1 MVTENAQEW
10 LHELGGP
17 QNISDT
23 LDTLRQLTPD
33 RWHVL
38 IVEIFEEKLQLG
50 KPFWEL
56 CCALNLFARRR
67 APAKYLEIGV
77 RRGKSMAQVACNSHD
92 CDITGFDAWISPYAH
107 VENPGPDFVAWEMQ
121 RLGHRGN
128 LELISGDTQKTLPQ
142 FLRNHPDDLF
152 DLATIDGDHSEE
164 GAMRDLRNVAPR
176 IASGGLLLF
185 DDLTNPNCP
194 LAGVWKHFQ
203 EECHADF
210 VFYQNLD
217 DHQGTGIAIRNPF

>member
-1 MVTENAQEW
+1 MLTANAQEW

-17 QNISDT
+17 QNVPDT

-67 APAKYLEIGV
+67 APAKYLEMKV
-77 RRGKSMAQVACNSHD
+77 RRGKSMAQVACNSRD

-128 LELISGDTQKTLPQ
+128 LKLISGDTPKTLPQ

-152 DLATIDGDHSEE
+152 DLATIDGDYSEK

-194 LAGVWKHFQ
+194 LAGVW
-203 EECHADF
+203 
-210 VFYQNLD
+210 QN
-217 DHQGTGIAIRNPF
+217 F

>member
-1 MVTENAQEW
+1 MVTANAQEW

-17 QNISDT
+17 RNISDT

-38 IVEIFEEKLQLG
+38 IVEIFEGKLQLG

-67 APAKYLEIGV
+67 APVKYLEIGV
-77 RRGKSMAQVACNSHD
+77 RRGKSMAQVACNSRD
-92 CDITGFDAWISPYAH
+92 CDITGFDAWISTYAH

-142 FLRNHPDDLF
+142 FPRNHPEDLF
-152 DLATIDGDHSEE
+152 DLAAIDGDHSEE

-176 IASGGLLLF
+176 IASGGLLVF

-203 EECHADF
+203 EEFHADF